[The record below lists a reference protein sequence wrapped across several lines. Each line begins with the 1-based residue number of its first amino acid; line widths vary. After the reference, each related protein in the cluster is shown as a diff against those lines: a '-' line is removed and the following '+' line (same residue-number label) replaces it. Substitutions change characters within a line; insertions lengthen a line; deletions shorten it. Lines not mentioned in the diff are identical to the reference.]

1 MMFIEAE
8 HEAALVDLF
17 KHLHVVSALPVV
29 KKNIPFWLIVI
40 LKKRIPISNI
50 NTRAQT
56 NDLTG
61 LKALWLKHIHTG

>member
-29 KKNIPFWLIVI
+29 KKTSRF
-40 LKKRIPISNI
+40 
-50 NTRAQT
+50 
-56 NDLTG
+56 G
-61 LKALWLKHIHTG
+61 